1 MDDSEVLAVIREVGY
16 AFRERE
22 MPCLWFVTQ
31 PQEHAAVLQV
41 LLGAAARDLLAEAGI
56 SDAHELE
63 GRLCWV
69 EADAIDSRFKRLH
82 YPQAVAEAPVA
93 SG

>member
-16 AFRERE
+16 GIRERE
-22 MPCLWFVTQ
+22 MPCLWFVTR
-31 PQEHAAVLQV
+31 PREHAAVLQV
-41 LLGAAARDLLAEAGI
+41 LLGEAVRDLLAEAGV

-69 EADAIDSRFKRLH
+69 EADTIDSRFKRLH
-82 YPQAVAEAPVA
+82 HPQAVADVQAVT
-93 SG
+93 G